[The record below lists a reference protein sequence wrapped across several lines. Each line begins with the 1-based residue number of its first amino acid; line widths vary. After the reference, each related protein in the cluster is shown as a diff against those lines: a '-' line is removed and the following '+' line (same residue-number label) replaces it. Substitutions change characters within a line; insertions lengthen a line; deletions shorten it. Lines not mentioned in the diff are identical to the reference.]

1 MPSTLS
7 GVGTQ
12 WAHTLKWISHCKT
25 ECDSSQSASALHTLI
40 SSLSWAGSYR
50 PTYRTPWETGTTTT
64 PATGEAETDHLLHK
78 ILIVRN
84 NSRRKLKL
92 QKPLWGRFHRP
103 PIEINA
109 DTWAP
114 DSWRQRW
121 TDTTLG
127 LRRFI
132 VEPTPHP
139 PSCDLPRADRLST
152 DKSDALRPW
161 EVRNI
166 YAQDWTRDQRRLRV
180 RPPAN
185 KWPRAR
191 VPRGWTSRQRHRCWC
206 TFLRLDPSNWSF
218 PVVAPNPTPSLFS
231 SHALLWSL
239 FLTYEYIIYIYG

>member
-1 MPSTLS
+1 MGTHTEKVDIALQDRMQLITGCIRSTHTDILPVLS
-7 GVGTQ
+7 GIVPPDIPYTVRN
-12 WAHTLKWISHCKT
+12 WYY
-25 ECDSSQSASALHTLI
+25 D
-40 SSLSWAGSYR
+40 Y
-50 PTYRTPWETGTTTT
+50 TT

-92 QKPLWGRFHRP
+92 QKPLSGRFYRP
-103 PIEINA
+103 PLEVNA

-152 DKSDALRPW
+152 DKLDALTPW

-185 KWPRAR
+185 K
-191 VPRGWTSRQRHRCWC
+191 
-206 TFLRLDPSNWSF
+206 
-218 PVVAPNPTPSLFS
+218 
-231 SHALLWSL
+231 
-239 FLTYEYIIYIYG
+239 